1 MNIMITDFMLL
12 YTGKRIIKTD
22 IRVIYEDK

>member
-12 YTGKRIIKTD
+12 YAGKRMIKTD